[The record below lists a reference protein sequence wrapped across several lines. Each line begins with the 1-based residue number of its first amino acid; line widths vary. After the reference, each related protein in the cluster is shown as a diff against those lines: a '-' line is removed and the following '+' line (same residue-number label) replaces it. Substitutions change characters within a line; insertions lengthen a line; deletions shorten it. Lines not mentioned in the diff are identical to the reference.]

1 MNDFLLKGRAHKF
14 GDDINTDYIIAGKY
28 TKTLNVN
35 DLALHLFEDIDSD
48 FSKKM
53 ERGDLVVAGKNFGC
67 GSSREQAPIA
77 IKESGIAAV
86 LAKSFAR
93 IFFRNA
99 INIGLPALVC
109 NTDEI
114 DDGDEL
120 EVDLE
125 HEVVLNVTKDKRV
138 PMEPMP
144 GIMKRILREGGLV
157 PYLKKYGDF
166 VRE

>member
-1 MNDFLLKGRAHKF
+1 MNSFLLKGRAHKF

-28 TKTLNVN
+28 TKTLNLN
-35 DLALHLFEDIDSD
+35 DLALHLFEDIDPN

-53 ERGDLVVAGKNFGC
+53 KGGDLVVAGKNFGC

-86 LAKSFAR
+86 LAHSFAR

-125 HEVVLNVTKDKRV
+125 NGLVLNITKDKKI

-144 GIMKRILREGGLV
+144 DIMKHILREGGLV